1 MLDASVP
8 LSRREAHARRP
19 SWVWLKPDPGCRRKR
34 PRRARSRI
42 RTREFVASTIL
53 GSFQPMATI
62 ELTGAEEVAWDLSDL
77 YESGD
82 DPRLEQDVQEAEA
95 AAAAFRERYYGR
107 VAELSATEFAEAI
120 DERERI
126 ESIFTRAIYYAHLWF
141 STDMA
146 DSPRGALLAR
156 LTEKGAGLDTQLLF
170 FGLEIAD
177 LDDAA
182 TEVLLADAALERWAH
197 WLRSVRKFRPYI
209 LTEPEEKIMTEKSVS
224 GMTAWDRLFDEL
236 LGAVRVDLDG
246 AEISFEEAM
255 AKLYSGDREERRQ
268 ASEAVTVALEPGL
281 RTRTFIFNT
290 IVLDK
295 SIDDR
300 LRGYETWLSARNLRN
315 DTTDEAVQALID
327 ATTARYDVVQRY
339 YRLKARLIGLDRLT
353 FYDRMAPIGDDP
365 TKASWDDARQIVVD
379 AYRDFSGEVGD
390 IAERFFRESWID
402 APVRDNKRSGA
413 FCATNV
419 PGVHPYVFMNFTGDR
434 RSILTLAHEL
444 GHGLHGYLA
453 QPLGLFNA
461 DTPLTTAETASVF
474 GEALTFKR
482 LLAVEDDPSRR
493 LNLLAGRIE
502 DSIATVFR
510 QIALNRFEDAVHTTR
525 REEGEFSMEK
535 LEALWLESQTQLFG
549 DSVDIDGYGTWW
561 SYVSHFMGSPGYVYA
576 YAYGFLFA
584 LSIFRKYE
592 LEGETMVEPYL
603 DVLRA
608 GGSRPPEELAK
619 IVGLDLT
626 DPRIWESGI
635 DALAAELDEAE
646 ALAAE
651 IGLG

>member
-1 MLDASVP
+1 M
-8 LSRREAHARRP
+8 
-19 SWVWLKPDPGCRRKR
+19 
-34 PRRARSRI
+34 
-42 RTREFVASTIL
+42 TT
-53 GSFQPMATI
+53 T
-62 ELTGAEEVAWDLSDL
+62 ELTGAEDVAWDLSDL

-82 DPRLEQDVQEAEA
+82 DPRIAQDVEEADA
-95 AAAAFRERYYGR
+95 AAGAFRERYYGR
-107 VAELSATEFAEAI
+107 IAELNSSELVEAI
-120 DERERI
+120 EERERI
-126 ESIFTRAIYYAHLWF
+126 ESIFTRAIYFAHLRF

-156 LTEKGAGLDTQLLF
+156 LTEKGAALDTQLLF
-170 FGLEIAD
+170 FGLELAD

-182 TEVLLADAALERWAH
+182 AETLLADVALERWRH

-209 LTEPEEKIMTEKSVS
+209 LTEPEEKILTEKSVS
-224 GMTAWDRLFDEL
+224 GVSAWDRLYDEL
-236 LGAVRVDLDG
+236 LGALRVDLDG
-246 AEISFEEAM
+246 TETSFEEAM
-255 AKLYSGDREERRQ
+255 AKLYTGDRDVRRR
-268 ASEAVTVALEPGL
+268 ASEAVTVALDPGL

-290 IVLDK
+290 IVVDK

-300 LRGYETWLSARNLRN
+300 LRGYETWISARNLRN

-327 ATTARYDVVQRY
+327 ATVARYDVVQRY
-339 YRLKARLIGLDRLT
+339 YRLKARLIGLDRLS
-353 FYDRMAPIGDDP
+353 FYDRMAPIGEDP
-365 TKASWDDARQIVVD
+365 TKASWDEAQQIVLD
-379 AYRDFSGEVGD
+379 AYADFSGEVGD
-390 IAERFFRESWID
+390 IVGRFFREGWID
-402 APVRDNKRSGA
+402 AAVRENKRPGA
-413 FCATNV
+413 YCATNV

-461 DTPLTTAETASVF
+461 TTPLTTAETASVF

-482 LLAVEDDPSRR
+482 LLAIEDDPARR

-510 QIALNRFEDAVHTTR
+510 QIAMNRFEDAVHTVR
-525 REEGEFSMEK
+525 REEGELSMEK
-535 LEALWLESQTQLFG
+535 LEELWLETQRQMVG

-561 SYVSHFMGSPGYVYA
+561 SYIPHFMGSPGYVYA

-592 LEGETMVEPYL
+592 LEGSEMVEPYVA
-603 DVLRA
+603 VLRA
-608 GGSRPPEELAK
+608 GGSKPPEELAE

-626 DPRIWESGI
+626 NPQIWESGI

-646 ALAAE
+646 ALAAD
-651 IGLG
+651 IGIGQ